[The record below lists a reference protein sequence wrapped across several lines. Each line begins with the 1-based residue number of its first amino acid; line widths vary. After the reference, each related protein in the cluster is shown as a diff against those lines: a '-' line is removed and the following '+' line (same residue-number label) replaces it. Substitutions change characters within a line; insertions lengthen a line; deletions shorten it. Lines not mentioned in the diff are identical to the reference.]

1 MIGGARDA
9 DAEAEV
15 DFPLRG
21 QIQVDRRKNLV
32 LLKRAGQKVGG
43 WPYGAVVFEA
53 ARDFLRKVVA
63 EFEVWGENETL
74 AHRLAVQRFV
84 EGGIETEIPTV
95 DLLIDDGTHF
105 PSPSVG
111 GKWAALISDFV
122 GEAEA
127 DGPVPFFGDG
137 DAGTDMV
144 ADPLDAL
151 AAAFGSEDVEA
162 YFEPVGKTVG
172 NFDSFVLGV
181 VGGIEAVDDGFA
193 AVDGEIAVELDHGV
207 VRFNEIVAVDLDF
220 IVILSAGGY

>member
-21 QIQVDRRKNLV
+21 QIQVDCRKNLV
-32 LLKRAGQKVGG
+32 LLKRAGQEVRG

-74 AHRLAVQRFV
+74 AHRLTVQRFV
-84 EGGIETEIPTV
+84 EGGIETQIPTV
-95 DLLIDDGTHF
+95 DLLIDDGAHF
-105 PSPSVG
+105 PCPGVG
-111 GKWAALISDFV
+111 GKRAALISDFV

-127 DGPVPFFGDG
+127 DGPFPFFGDG

-144 ADPLDAL
+144 ADPLNAL

-162 YFEPVGKTVG
+162 YFEPVGEAVG
-172 NFDSFVLGV
+172 DFDGFVLGV
-181 VGGIEAVDDGFA
+181 VGGIEAVDDGFG

-207 VRFNEIVAVDLDF
+207 VRFDKIVAVDLNF
-220 IVILSAGGY
+220 IVVLSAGGY